1 MATTYDLSP
10 RDVALYQRSNEYLS
24 RLNALDPYSREY
36 ANVYNDYVDTIDQLS
51 NRDFRASLGSTL
63 LEFAPMTRPKVQA
76 RAPEPVQ
83 QPRASEPIQLASAD
97 NILYRSRPTNQQPA
111 VSSGYPEYTPKELA
125 TRFVGSQE
133 DSSQPRMSLR
143 ELVAGYQ
150 SNMDTPSEVIPYG
163 IAVHSPY
170 WEAYPYTMAESQTQ
184 EVVPYGITV
193 SSPDWKAYPYTSAEP
208 QSPVIPYGV
217 YSAMGPVLQ
226 TAKENAQRSSSKG
239 QAKSQSSSTT
249 SKRTPVPY
257 GRYGAMTPVLETAR
271 INAQEQVE
279 PEGTDFPQAIDL
291 PPMMIEGIKPLVR
304 YINNTTNTSIKR
316 GQNTPVNI
324 PSYFGP
330 SPFMYSPPYAKA
342 LSELSEWGKDI
353 PGVYSWY

>member
-1 MATTYDLSP
+1 MPTTYDLNP

-63 LEFAPMTRPKVQA
+63 LEFAPMTRPKVQP
-76 RAPEPVQ
+76 RAPAPVQ
-83 QPRASEPIQLASAD
+83 QPRASEPVQLAPAD
-97 NILYRSRPTNQQPA
+97 NILYRNRPTNQQPA

-125 TRFVGSQE
+125 TRFVGGQE
-133 DSSQPRMSLR
+133 GSSQPRMSLR
-143 ELVAGYQ
+143 ELAAGYQ

-163 IAVHSPY
+163 I
-170 WEAYPYTMAESQTQ
+170 
-184 EVVPYGITV
+184 TV
-193 SSPDWKAYPYTSAEP
+193 SSPDWAAYPYTSAEP
-208 QSPVIPYGV
+208 QLSTVDERTVAPYSMYGV
-217 YSAMGPVLQ
+217 MGPVLQ
-226 TAKENAQRSSSKG
+226 TAKESAQRNSSKK
-239 QAKSQSSSTT
+239 QA
-249 SKRTPVPY
+249 
-257 GRYGAMTPVLETAR
+257 
-271 INAQEQVE
+271 E
-279 PEGTDFPQAIDL
+279 PNGTDFPQAIDL

-304 YINNTTNTSIKR
+304 YINNTTNSSIKR

>member
-1 MATTYDLSP
+1 MPTYDLNP

-63 LEFAPMTRPKVQA
+63 LEFAPMTRPRTQPKA
-76 RAPEPVQ
+76 SEPVQ
-83 QPRASEPIQLASAD
+83 QARASEPVQLAPAD
-97 NILYRSRPTNQQPA
+97 NILYRERTETPEPTYPLNVTPEVTPPASLYLMSRGDFSPKQYTEAVASMYQNSMNALKTAQPS
-111 VSSGYPEYTPKELA
+111 VTTVPEQKST
-125 TRFVGSQE
+125 
-133 DSSQPRMSLR
+133 
-143 ELVAGYQ
+143 
-150 SNMDTPSEVIPYG
+150 
-163 IAVHSPY
+163 
-170 WEAYPYTMAESQTQ
+170 
-184 EVVPYGITV
+184 PYGITV
-193 SSPDWKAYPYTSAEP
+193 SNPDWTVYPYTSAEP
-208 QSPVIPYGV
+208 QPSTVDERTVAPYSIYG
-217 YSAMGPVLQ
+217 AMGPVLQ
-226 TAKENAQRSSSKG
+226 TARENAQG
-239 QAKSQSSSTT
+239 QAK
-249 SKRTPVPY
+249 
-257 GRYGAMTPVLETAR
+257 LDD
-271 INAQEQVE
+271 
-279 PEGTDFPQAIDL
+279 TDYPQAIDL